1 MSAPLYTPGV
11 GTIRVSGSGDCKKI
25 AKCALHFI
33 NQRKMPVDF
42 FFVGS
47 NAGHQAIKAIG
58 IVTEVMKDTTNE
70 ASSLV
75 FEILHVSTQ
84 VQEPET
90 KLIDATVLRAYVI
103 RKEMLSSL
111 RIQNSPASV

>member
-11 GTIRVSGSGDCKKI
+11 GTVRVSGSGDCKKI

-33 NQRKMPVDF
+33 HQRKMPVDF

-58 IVTEVMKDTTNE
+58 IVTEIMKDTTDG
-70 ASSLV
+70 ASGLV

-84 VQEPET
+84 VVTPEA

-103 RKEMLSSL
+103 RKEMMAAL
-111 RIQNSPASV
+111 RVQNSADSR